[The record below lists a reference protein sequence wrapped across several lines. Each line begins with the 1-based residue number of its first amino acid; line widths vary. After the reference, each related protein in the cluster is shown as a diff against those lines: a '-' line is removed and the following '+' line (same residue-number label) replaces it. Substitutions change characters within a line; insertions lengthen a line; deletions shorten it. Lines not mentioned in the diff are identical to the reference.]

1 MRQDLTTDTV
11 ERYIE
16 ASPDVLY
23 AILSDV
29 TRTPERTPDIVRCEW
44 IKGATGP
51 AVGAQFK
58 AINTAGKGPKWS
70 NKPIV
75 TVADPGREFTFNRS
89 EFIGGTIEWKHLL
102 TAEGTGTRVTE
113 SYTVL
118 KPIPAAGWFLIGTL
132 FGPGGRSTRLSP
144 TVAQAGLFTVTV
156 IAPLV
161 TWLVTVAVTP
171 CPATKTD
178 ESG

>member
-132 FGPGGRSTRLSP
+132 FGLKDR
-144 TVAQAGLFTVTV
+144 
-156 IAPLV
+156 
-161 TWLVTVAVTP
+161 
-171 CPATKTD
+171 KTD
-178 ESG
+178 LHNSMVNSLDRLAELAEREAAATS